1 MGDSA
6 QLGGDAMSFVVQ
18 GWCPGAL
25 RPMMSGD
32 GLVVRVRPR
41 MARLT
46 AAQVRG
52 LATAALTHGN
62 GLIDMTARANLQLR
76 GVRPEA
82 HLALLDDLSALGLLD
97 DDEAVER
104 HRNVVVSPFW
114 VEADG
119 TAEVVA
125 AVLRVLAAPEF
136 ASLSGKFGVS
146 VDAATPVL
154 QAVSADIRI
163 ERMSGALLVRP
174 DGFATGAL
182 VADVEAAL
190 RHLLDWF
197 AAFGVGRM
205 VELAGQDLPPGFD
218 HAGLQAD
225 FAAVPAQHQLG
236 RMVGTAFGQMSA
248 EVLLELSDHALRITP
263 WRMILIEGMTAAP
276 DLDGLICDPRDPL
289 LRVTACTGAPGCK
302 QALQPTRDLA
312 RALAADVPMGQHL
325 HVSGCAKGC
334 ARPGVADVTL
344 TGTPAGFDL
353 IRGGRASDPPTARY
367 STATNPFKAL

>member
-1 MGDSA
+1 
-6 QLGGDAMSFVVQ
+6 MSFVVK

-52 LATAALTHGN
+52 LAQAALAHGN
-62 GLIDMTARANLQLR
+62 GLIDLTARANLQLR
-76 GVRPEA
+76 GVRPAA
-82 HLALLDDLSALGLLD
+82 HLALLDDLNALGLLD
-97 DDEAVER
+97 EDEAVER

-114 VEADG
+114 TDGDG

-136 ASLSGKFGVS
+136 AGLAGKFGVS
-146 VDAATPVL
+146 VDLGQPVL

-163 ERMSGALLVRP
+163 ERLGLGWLVRS

-182 VADVEAAL
+182 GPDVEGAL
-190 RHLLDWF
+190 RRLLGWF
-197 AAFGVGRM
+197 LPFGVGRM
-205 VELAGQDLPPGFD
+205 VELAGQNLPPGFD
-218 HAGLQAD
+218 HAGLRAVY
-225 FAAVPAQHQLG
+225 AAVPAQHPLG
-236 RMVGTAFGQMSA
+236 RMMGIAFGQLRA

-263 WRMILIEGMTAAP
+263 WRMILIEGMTAVP
-276 DLDGLICDPRDPL
+276 DLAGLICEAHDPL
-289 LRVTACTGAPGCK
+289 LRVTACTGGPGCP

-312 RALAADVPMGQHL
+312 RALAAEVPVGRHL

-334 ARPGVADVTL
+334 AHPEVADVTL
-344 TGTPAGFDL
+344 TGTQGGFDL